1 MSTIHTAHMPDAAAT
16 HPLTLPLIGLL
27 AAGAGLSV
35 AALYYS
41 QPMLGELGADI
52 GASARQIGLVPTLT
66 QLGYA
71 AGIFFLAPLGDRYDR
86 RRIILVKAAAL
97 IVALLAAGAS
107 SAIGLLL
114 VASLAVGLAATMA
127 QDIVPAAAALAPEAQ
142 RGKIVGTVMTGL
154 LMGILLSRVVS
165 GFVASHF
172 GWRSMFV
179 AAAVSIAAFAA
190 VAARALPRFKS
201 TTHLHYVAL
210 LAAGASSAISLLL
223 VASLAVGLAATM
235 AQDIVPAAATLA
247 PEAQRGKIVGTVMT
261 GLLLGILLSRV
272 VSGFV
277 AAHFG
282 WRAMFVAA
290 AASIAVFAAVAA
302 RALPRF
308 RPTTHLHYAAL
319 LASSAQLWKRHGTLR
334 RAALAQALLAVGF
347 SAFWSTLAV
356 MLHASAW
363 HLGSAAAGA
372 FGLAGAAG
380 ALAAPVAGRLA
391 DTRGPELVTR
401 LGTSLAAV
409 SFLVM
414 AAGGLLPLNAQ
425 LWVIGLGAVGFDLG
439 VQATLIS
446 HQTIVYG
453 IDPGARSRLN
463 ALLFTG
469 MFIGM
474 SSGAALGSLALARWG
489 WPGVMLLAA
498 GGAISALV
506 VRLWP
511 STKPA

>member
-1 MSTIHTAHMPDAAAT
+1 MSNIHAAHIPAVTPAAPTRA
-16 HPLTLPLIGLL
+16 LTLPLVGLL

-52 GASARQIGLVPTLT
+52 GASPREIGLVPTLT

-71 AGIFFLAPLGDRYDR
+71 AGIFFLAPLGDRFDR
-86 RRIILVKAAAL
+86 RRIILIKAAAL
-97 IVALLAAGAS
+97 CVALLAGGAAS
-107 SAIGLLL
+107 SIGLLL
-114 VASLAVGLAATMA
+114 A
-127 QDIVPAAAALAPEAQ
+127 
-142 RGKIVGTVMTGL
+142 
-154 LMGILLSRVVS
+154 
-165 GFVASHF
+165 
-172 GWRSMFV
+172 
-179 AAAVSIAAFAA
+179 
-190 VAARALPRFKS
+190 
-201 TTHLHYVAL
+201 
-210 LAAGASSAISLLL
+210 
-223 VASLAVGLAATM
+223 ASLAVGLAATM

-261 GLLLGILLSRV
+261 GLLMGILLSRV

-290 AASIAVFAAVAA
+290 AFSIAAFAAVAW

-308 RPTTHLHYAAL
+308 KPTTHLRYGAL
-319 LASSAQLWKRHGTLR
+319 LASSAHLWKRHGALR
-334 RAALAQALLAVGF
+334 RAALAQGLLAVGF

-356 MLHASAW
+356 MLHASPW

-380 ALAAPVAGRLA
+380 ALAAPLAGRLA

-409 SFLVM
+409 SFLAM
-414 AAGGLLPLNAQ
+414 AAGGLLPPHLQ
-425 LWVIGLGAVGFDLG
+425 LWAIGIGAVGFDLG
-439 VQATLIS
+439 VQATLVS

-474 SSGAALGSLALARWG
+474 STGAALGSMALARWG
-489 WPGVMLLAA
+489 WPGVMLLSA

-511 STKPA
+511 SRQPA